1 MRLIDADKL
10 VMHLADFAL
19 SMSGKTEYFTIQ
31 QCIKAVEEQPTVDPP
46 EKLIC
51 SVTVDTDEIMERIKE
66 RGWKPLEHG
75 RWIEHHSV
83 RGVYY
88 SCSNCK
94 AEGYGRYCQNCG
106 AKMTYEE
113 EE

>member
-10 VMHLADFAL
+10 DDVVIGLNQKGWAI
-19 SMSGKTEYFTIQ
+19 TRNEYKRIDGILF
-31 QCIKAVEEQPTVDPP
+31 EFPTVDPV
-46 EKLIC
+46 K
-51 SVTVDTDEIMERIKE
+51 
-66 RGWKPLEHG
+66 HG

-113 EE
+113 EQDEAD

>member
-1 MRLIDADKL
+1 MDDLISRKAAINAVGYYSLHSGDKL
-10 VMHLADFAL
+10 LFADAPLKAL
-19 SMSGKTEYFTIQ
+19 PS
-31 QCIKAVEEQPTVDPP
+31 AQP
-46 EKLIC
+46 
-51 SVTVDTDEIMERIKE
+51 
-66 RGWKPLEHG
+66 EHG

-113 EE
+113 DDHDDHL